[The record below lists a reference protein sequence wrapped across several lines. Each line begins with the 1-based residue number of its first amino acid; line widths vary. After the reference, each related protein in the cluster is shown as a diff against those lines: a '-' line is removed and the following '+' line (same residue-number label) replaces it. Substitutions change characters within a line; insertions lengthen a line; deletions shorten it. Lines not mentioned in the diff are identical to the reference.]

1 MSILAQRLL
10 AVHEALTRAQL
21 PHAFGGAIALAYC
34 TEEPRG
40 TRDLDVNI
48 FSEPRDAAKVLGALP
63 DEVTVRPRDIET
75 AEREGQVRVWWEDTP
90 IDVFLN
96 VHELHEQFAGEV
108 RWVSFEDHTIPVL
121 GCTALIV
128 FKALFNRTKD
138 WADIEEMAEAGA
150 GDFPQAIAWLI
161 GLLGPEDPIAEHLA
175 SLWNS
180 RTSAQALMLYGAS
193 RRSAA

>member
-10 AVHEALTRAQL
+10 AVHEALTRAKL

-48 FSEPRDAAKVLGALP
+48 FSRPRDAAKVLGALP
-63 DEVTVRPRDIET
+63 DEVIVRPGDVET

-90 IDVFLN
+90 LDVFLN
-96 VHELHEQFAGEV
+96 VHELHDRFAGEV
-108 RWVSFEDHTIPVL
+108 RWVSFEDRTIPVL

-128 FKALFNRTKD
+128 FKALLNRTKD
-138 WADIEEMAEAGA
+138 WADIEEIIEARA
-150 GDFPQAIAWLI
+150 GDLPQAIKWLK
-161 GLLGPEDPIAEHLA
+161 GLLGPEDSIVERLV
-175 SLWNS
+175 SLV
-180 RTSAQALMLYGAS
+180 G
-193 RRSAA
+193 